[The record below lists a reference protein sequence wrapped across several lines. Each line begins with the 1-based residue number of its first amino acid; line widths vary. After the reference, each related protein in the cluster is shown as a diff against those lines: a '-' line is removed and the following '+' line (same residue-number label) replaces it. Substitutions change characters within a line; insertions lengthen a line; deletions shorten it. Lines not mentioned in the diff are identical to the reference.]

1 LKKIAWIISRIFDP
15 IIEIPLLLTVVAWF
29 ALTNGLRW
37 RFLIFLLIVDAL
49 IPALFMFWG
58 LATKKISDW
67 DMSKREERKQL
78 YFLVVIA
85 HAISVVYAYF
95 LGKMDLA
102 AILLVFWFMAV
113 TFALITLRWKISV
126 HAGVNGV
133 LVAFFNHFWGWEN
146 YWWLILV
153 LFLVL
158 WARVTIKKHS
168 WLQVLAGAA
177 LAIAW
182 TEVGLKVFGVS

>member
-146 YWWLILV
+146 YWWLLLV

>member
-1 LKKIAWIISRIFDP
+1 MKKIAWIISRIFDP